1 MQRTLKTYCGSLI
14 EKTAAGLRYDFDK
27 ILVATTAR
35 EAASQL
41 LGTRDVRHANLAE
54 LMATDKAGCVVAL
67 AAGPDHRLA
76 MAVYIIDPK
85 VRN

>member
-1 MQRTLKTYCGSLI
+1 MQRTIKTYCGSVV
-14 EKTAAGLRYDFDK
+14 EKTAAGVRYDFET

-41 LGTRDVRHANLAE
+41 LGTRDVRRTNMAE
-54 LMATDKAGCVVAL
+54 LMATDKPGCVVAL

-76 MAVYIIDPK
+76 MAVYVTDPK